1 MLSNLY
7 TIVKKFAENMALNTL
22 YLYFR
27 FEMDNTV
34 VTDYKIFCDGNIM
47 LPIGIRY

>member
-1 MLSNLY
+1 
-7 TIVKKFAENMALNTL
+7 MALNTL

-34 VTDYKIFCDGNIM
+34 VTDYKIFCDGDIM
-47 LPIGIRY
+47 LPIGIRYYCTLQRKSHLYIPFL